1 MRRIPPY
8 IDCILH
14 YLMETCGQVA
24 CSVWRPARS
33 GVSRWAQAARSG
45 GQHATPSMEGASRS
59 EGVGLHQPPPGSTR
73 FLNAPAKLME
83 TCGQITCTA
92 RTRGTI
98 RGATCNPLLGGGN
111 PTQGSIRRTLDF
123 GGVRK

>member
-14 YLMETCGQVA
+14 YLMETCGQIA
-24 CSVWRPARS
+24 CTVRTLPIRFTV
-33 GVSRWAQAARSG
+33 GTG
-45 GQHATPSMEGASRS
+45 GMIGGGTG
-59 EGVGLHQPPPGSTR
+59 
-73 FLNAPAKLME
+73 
-83 TCGQITCTA
+83 
-92 RTRGTI
+92 GTI
-98 RGATCNPLLGGGN
+98 RGATRNPLHGGRN

>member
-14 YLMETCGQVA
+14 YYLMETCGQVA
-24 CSVWRPARS
+24 C
-33 GVSRWAQAARSG
+33 
-45 GQHATPSMEGASRS
+45 
-59 EGVGLHQPPPGSTR
+59 
-73 FLNAPAKLME
+73 
-83 TCGQITCTA
+83 TA
-92 RTRGTI
+92 RTRGTIGGGTGGTI

>member
-8 IDCILH
+8 IDCILQ
-14 YLMETCGQVA
+14 YY
-24 CSVWRPARS
+24 
-33 GVSRWAQAARSG
+33 
-45 GQHATPSMEGASRS
+45 
-59 EGVGLHQPPPGSTR
+59 
-73 FLNAPAKLME
+73 LME

-98 RGATCNPLLGGGN
+98 GGG
-111 PTQGSIRRTLDF
+111 TGGTIRGQKRHDPGTIDF

>member
-24 CSVWRPARS
+24 CTAMKR
-33 GVSRWAQAARSG
+33 GTIG
-45 GQHATPSMEGASRS
+45 GGTG
-59 EGVGLHQPPPGSTR
+59 
-73 FLNAPAKLME
+73 
-83 TCGQITCTA
+83 
-92 RTRGTI
+92 GTI
-98 RGATCNPLLGGGN
+98 RGATRNPLHGGGN
-111 PTQGSIRRTLDF
+111 PTQGSIRRTIDF